1 MLKKPPIFKWPL
13 DAILFVLVVCV
24 ILVAAD
30 ECRADPELTYCK
42 NGKGE
47 VVIVDN
53 YTCPPGFWRM

>member
-1 MLKKPPIFKWPL
+1 MKWPL
-13 DAILFVLVVCV
+13 DIIIFIVGVCLIIL
-24 ILVAAD
+24 AAE